1 MILFC
6 DTETTGF
13 PRPKLPLDHN
23 YQPRIVQLAAQ
34 LCEDDGA
41 AVAGFSLII
50 DPRCE
55 IPEKAAAIHGITTE
69 KAAAVGMDV
78 EVVMESFMHLYQRAD
93 VMVAHNIK
101 FDQFVLE
108 AGFAMNFP
116 GYGYH
121 KALTKKQFCTMEA
134 AKPVLALPASERML
148 AAGFPSPKPPRL
160 SECIKHFFDEELD
173 GAHDAMVDLLACK
186 RVYFHLQS
194 LEKAA

>member
-13 PRPKLPLDHN
+13 PRPKLPLDHED
-23 YQPRIVQLAAQ
+23 QPYIVQLAAQ
-34 LCEDDGA
+34 LCEDDGEV
-41 AVAGFSLII
+41 VAGFSLII
-50 DPRCE
+50 DPGRE

-69 KAAAVGMDV
+69 KAVAIGMNA
-78 EVVMESFMHLYQRAD
+78 EVVMASFVHLYQRAD

-108 AGFAMNFP
+108 AQIARYYSKP
-116 GYGYH
+116 VPL
-121 KALTKKQFCTMEA
+121 KKKQFCTMEA

-160 SECIKHFFDEELD
+160 SECIKRFFDEELD
-173 GAHDAMVDLLACK
+173 GAHDAMVDLLTCK